1 MKKILGSLIMVVLML
16 TVFASTSSAGVYKPE
31 LRKLYLEGV
40 NQIENNVLAGMDTP
54 REWDLNVVFKADMF
68 ELPGLA
74 IVGARVDV
82 SYTPDDSYNDVGL
95 TTEVYVNPFGLKYI
109 EIGARHNKQNMGDLN
124 FGNGNAAFFRVG
136 IGI

>member
-1 MKKILGSLIMVVLML
+1 MKKILGSLVMVVLMIA
-16 TVFASTSSAGVYKPE
+16 VFASISSAGVYNPN

-40 NQIENNVLAGMDTP
+40 NPIENNVLAGMDTP
-54 REWDLNVVFKADMF
+54 REWDLNAVFKTDIL
-68 ELPGLA
+68 ELPGL
-74 IVGARVDV
+74 VTLGVRLDV

-95 TTEVYVNPFGLKYI
+95 TTEVYINPFGLKYI
-109 EIGARHNKQNMGDLN
+109 EIGGRHNKQNMGDLD